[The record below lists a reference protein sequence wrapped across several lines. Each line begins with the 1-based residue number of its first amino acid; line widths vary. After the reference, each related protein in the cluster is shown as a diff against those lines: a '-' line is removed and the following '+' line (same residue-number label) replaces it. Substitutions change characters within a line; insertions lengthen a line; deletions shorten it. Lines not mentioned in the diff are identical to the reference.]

1 MIIISFIVAVA
12 LLIYLFY
19 QLFLGD

>member
-19 QLFLGD
+19 QLFWGD